1 MGRRVRVKGIGVSV
15 LSGLVLAK
23 LSAPAL
29 VVAVSPVPIV
39 VSLVLLIH
47 NDRPYSSSVAYLL
60 GRLVSLT
67 VLTTAFMR
75 APRLFDDLVG
85 PAPPWGDW
93 VVIGVGAA
101 LVAFGAWLW
110 WRRAHGTGRPGWDG
124 GVGTITPAAA
134 AAIGMLPML
143 ANPKVLAASAA
154 VGTQIATS
162 RLTAL
167 SAVVAVA
174 YYAVLATSTVAAPV
188 VAYFV
193 VGPRIDPHLERI
205 RCWIQDRHRAL
216 AAITVALVGFA
227 VVLYGF
233 S

>member
-1 MGRRVRVKGIGVSV
+1 MRRLARVKGIGVSV
-15 LSGLVLAK
+15 FSGLVLAK
-23 LSAPAL
+23 LTAPAL
-29 VVAVSPVPIV
+29 VVAISPVPIV

-47 NDRPYSSSVAYLL
+47 NDRPYSSSLAYLL

-67 VLTTAFMR
+67 VLTTAFMH

-93 VVIGVGAA
+93 VVVGVGAG

-110 WRRAHGTGRPGWDG
+110 WRRAHATARTGWDG
-124 GVGTITPAAA
+124 GVGTITPTVA

-162 RLTAL
+162 RLTAVD
-167 SAVVAVA
+167 AVVAVA

-188 VAYFV
+188 VTYLV

-216 AAITVALVGFA
+216 AAITVVLVGFA